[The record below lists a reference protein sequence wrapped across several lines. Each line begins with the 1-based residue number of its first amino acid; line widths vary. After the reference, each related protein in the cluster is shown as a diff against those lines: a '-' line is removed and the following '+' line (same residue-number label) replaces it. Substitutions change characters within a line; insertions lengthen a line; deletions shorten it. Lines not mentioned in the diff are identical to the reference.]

1 MQNNVFID
9 EGIQTNTFLLYFSTL
24 YLVNIE
30 WMVWKLIIRIDSGVW
45 GLFLFWR
52 NTSLLIKADT
62 GAPEAE
68 WIAQSIF
75 HAFIHKVFELNS

>member
-1 MQNNVFID
+1 
-9 EGIQTNTFLLYFSTL
+9 
-24 YLVNIE
+24 
-30 WMVWKLIIRIDSGVW
+30 MVWKLIVRIDSGVW

-75 HAFIHKVFELNS
+75 HAFIHKVFELNF